1 MVWLLRQFGNPLKVH
16 SMEEL
21 EDVYFDAGFART
33 KFLRGGR
40 EVLDA
45 IAGFWDGLN
54 EDSLNPLDD
63 SSKWLLSLP

>member
-1 MVWLLRQFGNPLKVH
+1 
-16 SMEEL
+16 MEEL
-21 EDVYFDAGFART
+21 EDVYFDAGFSRT

-54 EDSLNPLDD
+54 ADRSSPLDD
-63 SSKWLLSLP
+63 SSKWLLPIP